1 MTNFNMNELVN
12 ILNKAIEGIEN
23 RNQEIDDL
31 TKRNLAWKLLDMHHE
46 DFSAYEKR
54 INELMERLDYTEDED
69 EINLFSN
76 KIDEFVDE
84 QQDILDELL
93 EKTKKVS

>member
-1 MTNFNMNELVN
+1 MEKFKMNELVN

-23 RNQEIDDL
+23 RNQKIDDF
-31 TKRNLAWKLLDMHHE
+31 TKRTLAWNLLDMHHE
-46 DFSAYEKR
+46 DFSAYEVR

-84 QQDILDELL
+84 QEVILNQLL
-93 EKTKKVS
+93 SKTKKVS